1 MSKPL
6 NWFVDRINKP
16 VYRDWHTGGVV
27 SITATNYDTAVMLH
41 KYELE
46 GLVEYRD
53 TPENPEKHM
62 PPQPTAVEL
71 DRQRTH
77 EAIMARPKGNQEPV
91 TVISEETL
99 GAMAEAD
106 PTLPLD

>member
-1 MSKPL
+1 M
-6 NWFVDRINKP
+6 N
-16 VYRDWHTGGVV
+16 
-27 SITATNYDTAVMLH
+27 
-41 KYELE
+41 
-46 GLVEYRD
+46 
-53 TPENPEKHM
+53 
-62 PPQPTAVEL
+62 PQPTAVEL

-77 EAIMARPKGNQEPV
+77 EAIMARPKGNQKPV

>member
-1 MSKPL
+1 M
-6 NWFVDRINKP
+6 N
-16 VYRDWHTGGVV
+16 
-27 SITATNYDTAVMLH
+27 
-41 KYELE
+41 
-46 GLVEYRD
+46 
-53 TPENPEKHM
+53 
-62 PPQPTAVEL
+62 PQPTAVEL

-77 EAIMARPKGNQEPV
+77 ERIMARPKGNQKPV

>member
-1 MSKPL
+1 M
-6 NWFVDRINKP
+6 N
-16 VYRDWHTGGVV
+16 
-27 SITATNYDTAVMLH
+27 
-41 KYELE
+41 
-46 GLVEYRD
+46 
-53 TPENPEKHM
+53 
-62 PPQPTAVEL
+62 PQPTAVEL

-77 EAIMARPKGNQEPV
+77 EAIMARPNGNQKPV